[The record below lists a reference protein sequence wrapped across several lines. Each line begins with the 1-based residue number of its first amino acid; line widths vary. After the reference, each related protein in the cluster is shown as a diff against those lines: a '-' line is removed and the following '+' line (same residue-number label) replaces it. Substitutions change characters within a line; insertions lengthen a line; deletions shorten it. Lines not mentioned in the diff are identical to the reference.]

1 LGNKAFE
8 VNSQAQAFP
17 AIVVGGSA
25 GALEALLK
33 MVPEFPADLPA
44 AVFVATHTPPT
55 SISALPHLLARAGT
69 LFAAH
74 AIDRAPIAPSRI
86 IVAPPNHHLALQ
98 DSVMRVLDGPTE
110 NNHRPS
116 IDVLFRSAA
125 STFCSRAC
133 GVLLSGTLD
142 DGVAGLVA
150 IHAAGGAV
158 FVQDPDDAQFADMP
172 LNAIQTGVVDG
183 VYPAKELV
191 LAVRQWIANPVPGEI
206 TENAPQ
212 DERVAGAPSVFTCPD
227 CGGTLWELDDEA
239 VLRFRCRTGHAYSG
253 HSMLAAHEHHL
264 EGALWASMRAL
275 EERRD
280 LLVRLIARAR
290 KNGDTVTGRRFERR
304 FSEVETDLERVRLA
318 LEGLFGA
325 QTNPA

>member
-1 LGNKAFE
+1 VEN
-8 VNSQAQAFP
+8 QPTHAFP

-33 MVPEFPADLPA
+33 IVPEFPADLPA
-44 AVFVATHTPPT
+44 SVFVAVHTPAA

-69 LFAAH
+69 LFATH
-74 AIDRAPIAPSRI
+74 AIDGAPIAPSRI
-86 IVAPPNHHLALQ
+86 IVAPPNNHLALE
-98 DSVMRVLDGPTE
+98 DGVMRVLHGPTE
-110 NNHRPS
+110 NKHRPS

-125 STFCSRAC
+125 STYYSRAC

-150 IHAAGGAV
+150 IHEAGGAV

-191 LAVRQWIANPVPGEI
+191 LAVRQWISRPVSNGVV
-206 TENAPQ
+206 ENEPR
-212 DERVAGAPSVFTCPD
+212 DEREAGVPSVFTCPD
-227 CGGTLWELDDEA
+227 CGGTLWELDEDA

-253 HSMLAAHEHHL
+253 HSMLSAHEQHL
-264 EGALWASMRAL
+264 EGALWASVRAL

-280 LLVRLIARAR
+280 LLVRLMARSR
-290 KNGDTVTGRRFERR
+290 RNGDMITSRRFEKR
-304 FSEVETDLERVRLA
+304 FGEVETDLERVRLA

-325 QTNPA
+325 ETSPAR